1 MVAVL
6 APALGLAV
14 GFVLAL
20 TGAGGAI
27 IAVPLLVFG
36 LHLTMAQ
43 AAPVG
48 LLAVAV
54 AAGLGAVLG
63 LRARLL
69 RYRAA
74 GVMAAAGLVASPA
87 GLWLGQRLPNAPLT
101 ALFAVVLAAVAWR
114 TLEQATR
121 ELHGEAVS
129 RPAAPPCRLDPKQ
142 GRLPGN
148 FACARA
154 LLLAGGT
161 AGFLSGLLGVGG
173 GFVLV
178 PTLLA
183 FTDLPMKAVVAT
195 TMGVLALVSAGVVF
209 NAGVSGQVPWAVAL
223 PFAAGAVAGLL
234 AGRLFAS
241 RLSGPRLQQG
251 FALLSLIIAATM
263 LIQAA
268 LNAGRTPP

>member
-6 APALGLAV
+6 APALGLVV

-36 LHLTMAQ
+36 LQLTMAQ

-54 AAGLGAVLG
+54 AAGLGAALG
-63 LRARLL
+63 WRAKVL

-74 GVMAAAGLVASPA
+74 AVMAVAGLVASPA

-101 ALFAVVLAAVAWR
+101 VLFAVVLAAVAWR
-114 TLEQATR
+114 TLGQARR
-121 ELHGEAVS
+121 EMRGEVLS

-142 GRLPGN
+142 GRLHWN

-195 TMGVLALVSAGVVF
+195 TMGVLALVSAGVVI
-209 NAGVSGQVPWAVAL
+209 NASVAGQVPWAIAL
-223 PFAAGAVAGLL
+223 PFAAGAVTGLL
-234 AGRLFAS
+234 VGRLFAS

-251 FALLSLIIAATM
+251 FAILSLAIAAS
-263 LIQAA
+263 L
-268 LNAGRTPP
+268 LVRAGL

>member
-1 MVAVL
+1 
-6 APALGLAV
+6 
-14 GFVLAL
+14 VLAL

-54 AAGLGAVLG
+54 AAALGAVLG
-63 LRARLL
+63 LRARVL

-87 GLWLGQRLPNAPLT
+87 GLWLGQRVPNGPLT
-101 ALFAVVLAAVAWR
+101 AIFAVVLATVALR
-114 TLEQATR
+114 TLRQATR
-121 ELHGEAVS
+121 ELRGQPVS
-129 RPAAPPCRLDPKQ
+129 RPAAPPCRLDPEV
-142 GRLPGN
+142 GRLHWN
-148 FACARA
+148 AACARA
-154 LLLAGGT
+154 LLLAGAV

-183 FTDLPMKAVVAT
+183 FTNLPMKAVVAT
-195 TMGVLALVSAGVVF
+195 TMGVLALVSAGGVF
-209 NAGVSGQVPWAVAL
+209 NAGLAGEVPWAVAW
-223 PFAAGAVAGLL
+223 PFAAGAVTGLL
-234 AGRLFAS
+234 VGRMFAS

-251 FALLSLIIAATM
+251 FAVLSLVIAAAM
-263 LIQAA
+263 LVKLAFFA
-268 LNAGRTPP
+268 TPLPA

>member
-1 MVAVL
+1 VIAVVAPV
-6 APALGLAV
+6 LGLFV

-27 IAVPLLVFG
+27 LAVPLLVFG

-54 AAGLGAVLG
+54 AAALGAALG
-63 LRARLL
+63 LRARVL

-74 GVMAAAGLVASPA
+74 GVMAVAGLVASPA

-101 ALFAVVLAAVAWR
+101 VLFAVVLGTVAWR
-114 TLEQATR
+114 TLRRANR
-121 ELHGEAVS
+121 ELRGEPQS
-129 RPAAPPCRLDPKQ
+129 RPAQPPCRLDPIE
-142 GRLPGN
+142 GRLHWNG
-148 FACARA
+148 ACARA
-154 LLLAGGT
+154 LLLAG
-161 AGFLSGLLGVGG
+161 AGAGVLSGLRGGGG

-195 TMGVLALVSAGVVF
+195 TMGVLALVSAGVVV
-209 NAGVSGQVPWAVAL
+209 NASMAGQVSWDIAL

-234 AGRLFAS
+234 VGRLFAN

-251 FALLSLIIAATM
+251 FALLSLAIAAAM
-263 LIQAA
+263 LIRIGMAA
-268 LNAGRTPP
+268 SAAPL

>member
-1 MVAVL
+1 VIAVVAPV
-6 APALGLAV
+6 LGLFV

-27 IAVPLLVFG
+27 LAVPLLVFG

-54 AAGLGAVLG
+54 AAALGAALG
-63 LRARLL
+63 LRARVL

-74 GVMAAAGLVASPA
+74 GVMAVAGLVASPA

-101 ALFAVVLAAVAWR
+101 VLFAVVLGTVAWR
-114 TLEQATR
+114 TLRRANR
-121 ELHGEAVS
+121 ELRGEPQS
-129 RPAAPPCRLDPKQ
+129 RPAQPPCRLDPIE
-142 GRLPGN
+142 GRLHWNG
-148 FACARA
+148 ACARA
-154 LLLAGGT
+154 LLLAGAG

-195 TMGVLALVSAGVVF
+195 TMGVLALVSAGVVV
-209 NAGVSGQVPWAVAL
+209 NASMAGQVSWDIAL
-223 PFAAGAVAGLL
+223 PVAAGAVAGLL
-234 AGRLFAS
+234 VGRLFAN

-251 FALLSLIIAATM
+251 FALLSLAIAAAM
-263 LIQAA
+263 LIRIGMAA
-268 LNAGRTPP
+268 SAAPL

>member
-1 MVAVL
+1 MVPVL
-6 APALGLAV
+6 APVLGLAV

-27 IAVPLLVFG
+27 LAVPLLVFG

-48 LLAVAV
+48 LLAVAL

-63 LRARLL
+63 WRARVL

-74 GVMAAAGLVASPA
+74 AVMAIAGLATSPA
-87 GLWLGQRLPNAPLT
+87 GLWLGQRLPNAPL
-101 ALFAVVLAAVAWR
+101 AVLFAVVLGAVAWR
-114 TLEQATR
+114 TLDRATR
-121 ELHGEAVS
+121 ELRGEVVS
-129 RPAAPPCRLDPKQ
+129 RPAAPPCRLDPAQ
-142 GRLPGN
+142 GRLHWNLP
-148 FACARA
+148 CARA
-154 LLLAGGT
+154 LLLAGAT

-209 NAGVSGQVPWAVAL
+209 NAGMAGQVPWAVAL

-234 AGRLFAS
+234 AGRLFAN

-251 FALLSLIIAATM
+251 FAILSLLIAAAM
-263 LIQAA
+263 LIRTG
-268 LNAGRTPP
+268 LNAGVPHL

>member
-1 MVAVL
+1 VIAVV
-6 APALGLAV
+6 APALGLFV

-27 IAVPLLVFG
+27 LAVPLLVFG

-54 AAGLGAVLG
+54 AAALGAVLG
-63 LRARLL
+63 LRARVL

-74 GVMAAAGLVASPA
+74 GVMAVAGLAASPA

-101 ALFAVVLAAVAWR
+101 VLFAVVLVIV
-114 TLEQATR
+114 ATR
-121 ELHGEAVS
+121 TYQRASHELRGEPLA
-129 RPAAPPCRLDPKQ
+129 RPAAPPCRLDPAQ
-142 GRLPGN
+142 GRLHWNVP
-148 FACARA
+148 CARA
-154 LLLAGGT
+154 LLLAGAG

-195 TMGVLALVSAGVVF
+195 TMGVLALVSAGVVL
-209 NAGVSGQVPWAVAL
+209 NAGAAGQVPWAIAL

-234 AGRLFAS
+234 VGRLFAN

-251 FALLSLIIAATM
+251 FALLSLAIAAAM
-263 LIQAA
+263 LIRTGMT
-268 LNAGRTPP
+268 AGLA

>member
-1 MVAVL
+1 MGAVL
-6 APALGLAV
+6 APVMGLAV
-14 GFVLAL
+14 GFLLAL

-27 IAVPLLVFG
+27 VAVPLLVFG
-36 LHLTMAQ
+36 LQLTMAQ

-54 AAGLGAVLG
+54 AAALGAVLG
-63 LRARLL
+63 LRARVL

-87 GLWLGQRLPNAPLT
+87 GLWLGQRLPNGPLT
-101 ALFAVVLAAVAWR
+101 VLFAVVLAAVAWR
-114 TLEQATR
+114 TLRGATR
-121 ELHGEAVS
+121 ELRGEAVS
-129 RPAAPPCRLDPKQ
+129 RPVAPPCRLDPEQ
-142 GRLPGN
+142 GRLHWNG
-148 FACARA
+148 ACARA
-154 LLLAGGT
+154 LLLAGAA

-195 TMGVLALVSAGVVF
+195 TMGVLALVSAGGVF
-209 NAGVSGQVPWAVAL
+209 NASVAGQVPWAVAL
-223 PFAAGAVAGLL
+223 PFAAGAVTGLL
-234 AGRLFAS
+234 AGRLFAG

-251 FALLSLIIAATM
+251 FAVLSLLIAAGM
-263 LIQAA
+263 LVHVAWSANRA
-268 LNAGRTPP
+268 LF

>member
-1 MVAVL
+1 VLAVV
-6 APALGLAV
+6 APALGLFV

-27 IAVPLLVFG
+27 LAVPLLVFG

-54 AAGLGAVLG
+54 AAALGAALG
-63 LRARLL
+63 LRAKVL

-74 GVMAAAGLVASPA
+74 GVMAVAGLVASPA
-87 GLWLGQRLPNAPLT
+87 GLWLGQRLPNAPLSV
-101 ALFAVVLAAVAWR
+101 LFAVVLAIV
-114 TLEQATR
+114 ATR
-121 ELHGEAVS
+121 TYRRASRELRGEPLA
-129 RPAAPPCRLDPKQ
+129 RPAAPPCRLDPAQ
-142 GRLPGN
+142 GRLHWNVP
-148 FACARA
+148 CARA
-154 LLLAGGT
+154 LLLAGAG

-195 TMGVLALVSAGVVF
+195 TMGVLALVWAGGVLT
-209 NAGVSGQVPWAVAL
+209 AGAAGQVPWAIAW

-234 AGRLFAS
+234 VGRLFAD

-251 FALLSLIIAATM
+251 FALLSLAIALAM
-263 LIQAA
+263 LIRTGMAA
-268 LNAGRTPP
+268 GAAQL

>member
-1 MVAVL
+1 MIAVVAPV
-6 APALGLAV
+6 LGLFV

-27 IAVPLLVFG
+27 LAVPLLVFG

-54 AAGLGAVLG
+54 AAALGAALG
-63 LRARLL
+63 LRARVL

-74 GVMAAAGLVASPA
+74 GVMAVAGLVASPA

-101 ALFAVVLAAVAWR
+101 VLFALVLGTVAWR
-114 TLEQATR
+114 TLRRANR
-121 ELHGEAVS
+121 ELRGEQQS
-129 RPAAPPCRLDPKQ
+129 RPAQPPCRLDPIE
-142 GRLPGN
+142 GRLHWNG
-148 FACARA
+148 ACARA
-154 LLLAGGT
+154 LLLAGAG

-195 TMGVLALVSAGVVF
+195 TMGVLALVSAGVVV
-209 NAGVSGQVPWAVAL
+209 NASMAGQVSWDIAL

-234 AGRLFAS
+234 VGRLFAN

-251 FALLSLIIAATM
+251 FALLSLAIAAAM
-263 LIQAA
+263 LIRIGMAA
-268 LNAGRTPP
+268 SAAPL

>member
-1 MVAVL
+1 MVPVL
-6 APALGLAV
+6 APVLGLAV

-54 AAGLGAVLG
+54 AAGLGALLG
-63 LRARLL
+63 WRAKVL

-74 GVMAAAGLVASPA
+74 AVMAAAGLLASPA

-101 ALFAVVLAAVAWR
+101 VLFAVVLAAVAWR
-114 TLEQATR
+114 TLNLATR
-121 ELHGEAVS
+121 ELRGEAVN
-129 RPAAPPCRLDPKQ
+129 RPAAPPCRLDPSE
-142 GRLPGN
+142 GRLHWNLP
-148 FACARA
+148 CARA
-154 LLLAGGT
+154 LLAAGGA

-183 FTDLPMKAVVAT
+183 FTDLPMKAVLAT

-209 NAGVSGQVPWAVAL
+209 HAGVSGQVPWAIAL
-223 PFAAGAVAGLL
+223 PFAGGAVAGLL
-234 AGRLFAS
+234 GGRLFAG

-251 FALLSLIIAATM
+251 FAILSMLIAAAM
-263 LIQAA
+263 LIRTG
-268 LNAGRTPP
+268 LNAGLTHL

>member
-1 MVAVL
+1 MAVSLL
-6 APALGLAV
+6 APGLGVVV
-14 GFVLAL
+14 GVVLGI

-27 IAVPLLVFG
+27 LAVPLLVFG
-36 LHLTMAQ
+36 LQMSMAQ
-43 AAPVG
+43 AGPVG
-48 LLAVAV
+48 LLAVGV
-54 AAGLGAVLG
+54 AASLGAVLG
-63 LRARLL
+63 LRAKVL

-74 GVMAAAGLVASPA
+74 GLMAVAGLLASPA
-87 GLWLGQRLPNAPLT
+87 GFWLAQRIPNGPLT
-101 ALFAVVLAAVAWR
+101 VLFSVVLTGVAWR
-114 TLEQATR
+114 TFSQASR
-121 ELHGEAVS
+121 QLRGES
-129 RPAAPPCRLDPKQ
+129 GGRPAAPPCLLDSGS
-142 GRLPGN
+142 GRLQWTGP
-148 FACARA
+148 CARA
-154 LLLAGGT
+154 LALAGAT

-209 NAGVSGQVPWAVAL
+209 NAGMAGQVPWAIAV

-251 FALLSLIIAATM
+251 FAILSLLIAVG
-263 LIQAA
+263 LVIR
-268 LNAGRTPP
+268 AGL

>member
-1 MVAVL
+1 MGSLL
-6 APALGLAV
+6 APFMGLAV

-27 IAVPLLVFG
+27 VAVPLLVFG
-36 LHLTMAQ
+36 LQLTLAQ

-54 AAGLGAVLG
+54 AAALGAFLG
-63 LRARLL
+63 LRARVL

-74 GVMAAAGLVASPA
+74 GVMAVAGLVTSPA
-87 GLWLGQRLPNAPLT
+87 GLWLGQRLPNGPLT
-101 ALFAVVLAAVAWR
+101 ALFAVVLAVVAVR
-114 TLEQATR
+114 TLRNANR
-121 ELHGEAVS
+121 ELRGEAVS
-129 RPAAPPCRLDPKQ
+129 RPAAPPCRLDPNE
-142 GRLPGN
+142 GRLHWN
-148 FACARA
+148 AACARA
-154 LLLAGGT
+154 LLLAGAV

-195 TMGVLALVSAGVVF
+195 TMGVLALVSAGGVF
-209 NAGVSGQVPWAVAL
+209 NASLAGQVQWAVAL

-234 AGRLFAS
+234 AGRVFAG

-251 FALLSLIIAATM
+251 FAILSLLIAAGM
-263 LIQAA
+263 LAQAGWK
-268 LNAGRTPP
+268 AGLVPL